1 MERMVN
7 NWNRPRYCIN
17 LWILFNDTPDRK
29 DVIKMTN
36 ISLRVMNEMTLVPEK
51 IDALR
56 RYVACFQADVHSA
69 FMENT
74 FGVSDDINNVALAG
88 LQADLEVVFRD
99 IEKVQQ
105 DYQKVVERFGARVR
119 AAKSSD
125 FVW

>member
-1 MERMVN
+1 M
-7 NWNRPRYCIN
+7 
-17 LWILFNDTPDRK
+17 D
-29 DVIKMTN
+29 N
-36 ISLRVMNEMTLVPEK
+36 ISLRVMNEMSMVSEK

-56 RYVACFQADVHSA
+56 RYMASFRCDVHSA

-74 FGVSDDINNVALAG
+74 FGISDDINNVALAG
-88 LQADLEVVFRD
+88 LQDDLEVVFRD

-119 AAKSSD
+119 AAKTSD

>member
-1 MERMVN
+1 MA
-7 NWNRPRYCIN
+7 
-17 LWILFNDTPDRK
+17 
-29 DVIKMTN
+29 N
-36 ISLRVMNEMTLVPEK
+36 ISLRVMNKMSLVPER
-51 IDALR
+51 IDNLR
-56 RYVACFQADVHSA
+56 RYIASFQADVHSA
-69 FMENT
+69 FIENT
-74 FGVSDDINNVALAG
+74 FGVSGDINNVALAG

>member
-1 MERMVN
+1 MA
-7 NWNRPRYCIN
+7 
-17 LWILFNDTPDRK
+17 
-29 DVIKMTN
+29 N
-36 ISLRVMNEMTLVPEK
+36 ISLRVMNEMSVVPEK

-56 RYVACFQADVHSA
+56 RYLASFQADVHSA
-69 FMENT
+69 FIENT

-88 LQADLEVVFRD
+88 LQEDLEIVFRD

-119 AAKSSD
+119 AAKSEE